1 MRTLIATVFAA
12 ALALSPAPAL
22 AQETNATNAT
32 DPANIA
38 VPEPGT
44 DANLST
50 AVPPADNMMAT
61 TEVPPVADPALTA
74 DTAVPAEDDRDGGV
88 PWGLLGLL
96 GLVGLLG
103 RRRSS

>member
-12 ALALSPAPAL
+12 ALALSPASAL

-38 VPEPGT
+38 APEPGT

-50 AVPPADNMMAT
+50 AVPPTDNMMAT
-61 TEVPPVADPALTA
+61 ELPPVADPALTA
-74 DTAVPAEDDRDGGV
+74 DTAMPAEDDRDGGV